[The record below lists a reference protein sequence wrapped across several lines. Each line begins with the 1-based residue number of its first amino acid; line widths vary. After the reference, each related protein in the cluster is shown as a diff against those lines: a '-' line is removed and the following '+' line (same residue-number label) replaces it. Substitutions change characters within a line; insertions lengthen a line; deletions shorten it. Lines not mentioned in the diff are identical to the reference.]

1 MLRLNM
7 EVFYPYPP
15 QQVWRVITN
24 RRALAAWLMENDF
37 EPRVGHKFRFQ
48 HSTLPGLDGSI
59 DCQVIELDEP
69 KRLSYTWQDKLMHQ
83 PSIVTWVLNPVD
95 GGTRLQLEH
104 KGLRSQIL
112 ETVKATSVHEPM
124 KLSQPWQNYQIQPQN
139 TSIQMQT
146 KFAKSTQI
154 QPLNPRIADSDSVIL
169 NSFINGKW
177 NHLLNNKLQEVL
189 TTDESLALS
198 S

>member
-15 QQVWRVITN
+15 ERVWQVITN

-37 EPRVGHKFRFQ
+37 EARVGHKFRFQ

-83 PSIVTWVLNPVD
+83 PSIVTWILNPVD

-104 KGLRSQIL
+104 KGLRSQIV
-112 ETVKATSVHEPM
+112 ETVKATSQHEPM
-124 KLSQPWQNYQIQPQN
+124 NLSQPWQNYQIHHQN
-139 TSIQMQT
+139 ASIQMQ
-146 KFAKSTQI
+146 KYLNRSTQI
-154 QPLNPRIADSDSVIL
+154 QPSSTIIASSDSVIF

-177 NHLLNNKLQEVL
+177 NHLLNNKLQEIL